1 MGGSGRGGTGMR
13 GGARGGVAEANARSA
28 RRGPPRGRG
37 PRFMALRREV
47 RLGEMIDGRIEI
59 LEGLRVGERVVVSA
73 ISQLR
78 DRRPIRVVGP

>member
-1 MGGSGRGGTGMR
+1 
-13 GGARGGVAEANARSA
+13 
-28 RRGPPRGRG
+28 
-37 PRFMALRREV
+37 MALRREV

-59 LEGLRVGERVVVSA
+59 LDGLRVGERVVVSA

>member
-1 MGGSGRGGTGMR
+1 MR
-13 GGARGGVAEANARSA
+13 GGARGGVAEAS
-28 RRGPPRGRG
+28 GRG
-37 PRFMALRREV
+37 GAGRRSTRFMALRREV

-59 LEGLRVGERVVVSA
+59 LDGLRVGERVVVSA